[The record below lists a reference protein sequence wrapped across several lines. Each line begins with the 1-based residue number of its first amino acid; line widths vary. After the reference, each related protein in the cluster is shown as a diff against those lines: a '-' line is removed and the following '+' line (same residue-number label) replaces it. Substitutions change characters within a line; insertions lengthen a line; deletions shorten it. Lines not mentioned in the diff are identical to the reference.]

1 MVEAAWFLLGLA
13 ASLALPAATWA
24 MIAGHRLKQFPADFR
39 ALTPELWLLFLIGA
53 GTVILPI
60 VVTACLG
67 SDLPSLWAFQGLFL
81 FVVPMVC
88 GASFSV
94 ERFYSVNLIVMV
106 LGLAALAVFV
116 AAPLHAIY
124 RNSHPFNEGR
134 NFYRSSAMELARQW
148 HKLSDDPLPL
158 ISGDEALT
166 FAVAFYSPDH
176 PEYKRAWDPPDTPL
190 PAILKKGWAA
200 ICFSDDKGCIAF
212 INRSTPLIRFAQFEF
227 AVQSSLLGVPGALRQ
242 VTALLV
248 RPED

>member
-1 MVEAAWFLLGLA
+1 LHRRGVGAKKLGKADDDRVLVELSG
-13 ASLALPAATWA
+13 
-24 MIAGHRLKQFPADFR
+24 LKQPIGSLLMRRKARGRVEVSLDSRGHVPA
-39 ALTPELWLLFLIGA
+39 
-53 GTVILPI
+53 
-60 VVTACLG
+60 
-67 SDLPSLWAFQGLFL
+67 
-81 FVVPMVC
+81 
-88 GASFSV
+88 
-94 ERFYSVNLIVMV
+94 
-106 LGLAALAVFV
+106 
-116 AAPLHAIY
+116 H
-124 RNSHPFNEGR
+124 
-134 NFYRSSAMELARQW
+134 FYRSSAMELARQW

-212 INRSTPLIRFAQFEF
+212 INRSTPPIGFARSEF
-227 AVQSSLLGVPGALRQ
+227 AVQSSLLGVPGASGE